1 MTRLLLAVALLFSA
15 SCWAKPT
22 NQLVVLTTF
31 HLEAI
36 QPILES
42 FKKHHPKMT
51 FTILHRRETSGL
63 RLLQQADHDI
73 DVVIS
78 SSLSLYATLSEQKRL
93 VPLNELNYD
102 SAFQQQQFMQQT
114 LKNVAVF
121 GYSGYGIM
129 WNNDYLKMHDL
140 PPPDSW
146 ESLTEPHYFRHLVM
160 SSPARSGTTHIMVE
174 NILQQYGWKK
184 GWKILLQIG
193 GNLSSVSARS
203 YGVSDTIAR
212 GLAGIGPIIDSY
224 AYSRQKTFPFIDFKY
239 QANSPLLPSY
249 AAAVENIHPSPY
261 SVAFIQFL
269 LSDEIQQDLSS
280 STMNKYALNQAM
292 SQPFD
297 VIPINQFLM
306 QQRAA
311 LVKQLFE
318 QTINQQLIRLN
329 QAWQLIHEI
338 KKLPHLSQAEQR
350 QFNLALKL
358 ASTPPISETQAKDPL
373 LREAISLTR
382 TDFDTMKYT
391 NQWRLLMSEQLDQAI
406 AICERLL
413 DAHERRRRP

>member
-1 MTRLLLAVALLFSA
+1 MAVVLFFSA

-31 HLEAI
+31 RLEAI
-36 QPILES
+36 KPILEA
-42 FKKHHPKMT
+42 FKQDHPELQ

-63 RLLQQADHDI
+63 RLLEQADHDI
-73 DVVIS
+73 DLVIS
-78 SSLSLYATLSEQKRL
+78 SSLSLFSTLSEQKRL
-93 VPLNELNYD
+93 LPLNELNYD

-129 WNNDYLKMHDL
+129 WNQDYLTMHNL
-140 PPPDSW
+140 PEPDSW
-146 ESLTEPHYFRHLVM
+146 ESLTEPQYFRHLVM

-184 GWKILLQIG
+184 GWQIILQIG

-224 AYSRQKTFPFIDFKY
+224 AHARQKIFPFIGFKY

-249 AAAVENIHPSPY
+249 AAAVDNINPSPY
-261 SVAFIQFL
+261 SIAFIQFL
-269 LSDEIQQDLSS
+269 LSDEMQQNLSTS
-280 STMNKYALNQAM
+280 AMNKYALSQAM
-292 SQPFD
+292 SQPFE
-297 VIPINQFLM
+297 VIPINQYLM
-306 QQRAA
+306 QKRAS

-338 KKLPHLSQAEQR
+338 KKLPHLSQAEHR

-358 ASTPPISETQAKDPL
+358 ASTPPISEAQAKDPL
-373 LREAISLTR
+373 LLDAISMTR

-391 NQWRLLMSEQLDQAI
+391 NQWRRLMSEQLDQAI